1 MKSHLKWVV
10 PKWTVISSFI
20 VSIHI
25 FYYTYFAF
33 IDLIHIFNLYIDTSE
48 FLSLLMYR
56 KIPEISPSKYKPPN
70 LVTQKTLR

>member
-20 VSIHI
+20 DSIHI

-48 FLSLLMYR
+48 FF
-56 KIPEISPSKYKPPN
+56 IVVNVP
-70 LVTQKTLR
+70 